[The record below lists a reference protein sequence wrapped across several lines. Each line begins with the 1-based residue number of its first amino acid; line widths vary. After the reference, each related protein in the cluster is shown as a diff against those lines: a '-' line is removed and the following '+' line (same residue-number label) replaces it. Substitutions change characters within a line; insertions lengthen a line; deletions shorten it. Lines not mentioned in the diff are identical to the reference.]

1 MAGNIYENG
10 LWVSQGQVALVN
22 EQVTEPGQNP
32 AAGAVKQFVAGQ
44 VGKKICLTDPS
55 NSGSL
60 IVKEYQYVE
69 RDESTSLD
77 GPLFLQWVDPTVD
90 YKVELAGTEG
100 VPAGV
105 FLGDDTAT
113 TGQRGVQDG
122 NFGFIQIGGVAECVA
137 GGVIAAGDELTP
149 GTNGQLL
156 SRTVA
161 SEALC
166 GVALEAA
173 ASTGDLFNV
182 LLNLIRLD

>member
-10 LWVSQGQVALVN
+10 LWVSQGDVALVN

-69 RDESTSLD
+69 RDETTSLT
-77 GPLFLQWVDPTVD
+77 GPVFLQWVDPTVD
-90 YKVELAGTEG
+90 HKVELAGTLG

-113 TGQRGVQDG
+113 TGQTGVQHG
-122 NFGFIQIGGVAECVA
+122 NFGFIQIGGVAEVTSGSA
-137 GGVIAAGDELTP
+137 VAAGDELTP
-149 GTNGQLL
+149 DSLGRAIPRAAATD
-156 SRTVA
+156 
-161 SEALC
+161 ALC

-173 ASTGDLFNV
+173 TTDGLLFNV
-182 LLNLIRLD
+182 ALNLIRLD